1 MTDQA
6 FANMAA
12 QIAHALAGYAAV
24 LTLVLLG
31 VPHAVVVACVI
42 VTLYALVKEF
52 WWDYKYEDAVTRG
65 SSLEDFVFYIVGL
78 ILGIIVN
85 VFAGVFTART

>member
-6 FANMAA
+6 FANIVA
-12 QIAHALAGYAAV
+12 QIAHTLAGYAAIV
-24 LTLVLLG
+24 TLILLG
-31 VPHAVVVACVI
+31 VPHAVVIASVS

-65 SSLEDFVFYIVGL
+65 SSVEDFVFYIVGL
-78 ILGIIVN
+78 ILGIVVN
-85 VFAGVFTART
+85 VFAGVFAART